1 MNVIQFKSAG
11 NKNIA
16 FCCVDNV
23 NSYTSAWTR
32 ELVKNISDYT
42 ISNITS
48 KGYDLFQGY
57 DENSLLTHVADLGY
71 NHAVVFSTGT
81 EFINGQDFFEEIKKI
96 VTDDYFVA
104 GHVLDRDDAYY
115 ELHHQCYM
123 ISLYHYKELGNPTV
137 GKQAFG
143 TKHEQTTPCRSEENY
158 HDNYTPTWIRS
169 GNSLKSYNHK
179 CHGWHIL
186 SIAFHNN
193 LKVLPWNS
201 AVRKSKKHSYPENQ
215 TEFLKHFE
223 WIMARQ
229 NHCASTFVHT
239 ENTDHKITAGH
250 TYTQILTPASG
261 TNYKNLIN
269 TSNATTVIFYDYNTS
284 ALNYWREQVSNSD
297 TIKYKF
303 VQLDLLGPLDLST
316 ILDTSNDSTFV
327 NLSNIF
333 CYEGT
338 AAFASLEFRL
348 HKENQVINHIRQ
360 LVPNAHIHFS
370 LRAANGFVETTAEPV
385 NLCSLHCPTWHTNG
399 EWQ

>member
-1 MNVIQFKSAG
+1 
-11 NKNIA
+11 
-16 FCCVDNV
+16 
-23 NSYTSAWTR
+23 
-32 ELVKNISDYT
+32 
-42 ISNITS
+42 
-48 KGYDLFQGY
+48 
-57 DENSLLTHVADLGY
+57 
-71 NHAVVFSTGT
+71 
-81 EFINGQDFFEEIKKI
+81 
-96 VTDDYFVA
+96 
-104 GHVLDRDDAYY
+104 
-115 ELHHQCYM
+115 
-123 ISLYHYKELGNPTV
+123 
-137 GKQAFG
+137 
-143 TKHEQTTPCRSEENY
+143 
-158 HDNYTPTWIRS
+158 
-169 GNSLKSYNHK
+169 
-179 CHGWHIL
+179 
-186 SIAFHNN
+186 
-193 LKVLPWNS
+193 
-201 AVRKSKKHSYPENQ
+201 
-215 TEFLKHFE
+215 
-223 WIMARQ
+223 MARQ

-370 LRAANGFVETTAEPV
+370 LRAANGFVETTAEPIS
-385 NLCSLHCPTWHTNG
+385 LRSLHCPTWHING